1 MKKKRTKEEKTK
13 MAEIVETVRER
24 YNLRKNVAQKIDTQ
38 GQCYVN
44 ETESSDSLERER
56 VISKEISFIKLAQ
69 NTVLVGAKR
78 TEKIEYNKKRMDYI
92 AIKKELYSLSFL
104 CVIGSK
110 NSLS

>member
-1 MKKKRTKEEKTK
+1 

-56 VISKEISFIKLAQ
+56 
-69 NTVLVGAKR
+69 
-78 TEKIEYNKKRMDYI
+78 
-92 AIKKELYSLSFL
+92 ELILE
-104 CVIGSK
+104 
-110 NSLS
+110 N